1 MSWSAFRTFTDP
13 DAYHTAFRDTRTASV
28 IIGRGDFRADFVT
41 AQLERLS
48 LQGGNETLP
57 RTVYSAVDPRQF
69 AIGFPIH
76 PRQEIH
82 INGLEVVPGAI
93 VVFRGASEGHHRFA
107 SASRWGSVA
116 LPHEDYCGCRA
127 DLNRTRVGGAAAHA
141 SYQTVAASSVEA
153 VEPAPG
159 SQPPRPGGSRGARRC
174 RGSAS
179 ARGSADPGNDPM
191 LERGPGDR
199 GWQCLLAAR
208 DCDAAI
214 GKFPRGEPRPYFAF
228 DGPLRSGRGLG
239 PHASHPLP
247 GASRDE
253 SDTLSLAAAD
263 ASGPAGAENSR
274 TDDGHRHRDSHELCL
289 LGIGPLRR
297 GLSVAIRRDT
307 LGNAAAPA
315 RKPPTAKNFRFALAA
330 S

>member
-13 DAYHTAFRDTRTASV
+13 DAYYAAIRGTHADGVVAA
-28 IIGRGDFRADFVT
+28 RGDFRADLST
-41 AQLERLS
+41 IQLDRVA
-48 LQGGNETLP
+48 LQHAEETLP

-153 VEPAPG
+153 VEPAP
-159 SQPPRPGGSRGARRC
+159 
-174 RGSAS
+174 
-179 ARGSADPGNDPM
+179 
-191 LERGPGDR
+191 
-199 GWQCLLAAR
+199 
-208 DCDAAI
+208 
-214 GKFPRGEPRPYFAF
+214 
-228 DGPLRSGRGLG
+228 
-239 PHASHPLP
+239 
-247 GASRDE
+247 
-253 SDTLSLAAAD
+253 
-263 ASGPAGAENSR
+263 
-274 TDDGHRHRDSHELCL
+274 
-289 LGIGPLRR
+289 
-297 GLSVAIRRDT
+297 
-307 LGNAAAPA
+307 
-315 RKPPTAKNFRFALAA
+315 
-330 S
+330 

>member
-1 MSWSAFRTFTDP
+1 M
-13 DAYHTAFRDTRTASV
+13 AYHAAFRDTRTASV
-28 IIGRGDFRADFVT
+28 IIGRGDFRAYFVT

-76 PRQEIH
+76 PTQEIH
-82 INGLEVVPGAI
+82 INGLEVVLGAI

-116 LPHEDYCGCRA
+116 LPHEDYRGCRA

-153 VEPAPG
+153 VEPAQSG
-159 SQPPRPGGSRGARRC
+159 QPTRRGGSRGARRC

-179 ARGSADPGNDPM
+179 ARAGADPGNDPV
-191 LERGPGDR
+191 LERRPGDR

-208 DCDAAI
+208 SRDAAI
-214 GKFPRGEPRPYFAF
+214 GKFPRGEPRLYFAF

-253 SDTLSLAAAD
+253 PDTLSLAAAD
-263 ASGPAGAENSR
+263 ASGPASAAHGRS
-274 TDDGHRHRDSHELCL
+274 DDNHCDRDCNELCL
-289 LGIGPLRR
+289 LGIGPLRG
-297 GLSVAIRRDT
+297 GLSLAIRRDA

-315 RKPPTAKNFRFALAA
+315 RRPAKNFRFALAA